1 MFAKEKKLLQ
11 KFLLNDFKKLSKI
24 ANKEKKN
31 DALEYNGNQLS
42 EPFTKTKYKGGL
54 KEYKKQDKD
63 YLKSGQVWIEK
74 GNKIY
79 VCDGFGIQINMTTSE
94 IYTGQWKN
102 GLRYG
107 KGIEKDD
114 AGNEYIGNWKGVRF
128 GYGKQVYD
136 DGGIQEGIF
145 EDVMDIGTEINL
157 DGNEDYFL
165 LNKIETYS
173 FTKKKKGPRVYKGK
187 LHYKDG
193 SIYEG
198 EFTSPNPGPNGK
210 GKLTKINGE
219 VIKGLWKHGEF
230 FK

>member
-79 VCDGFGIQINMTTSE
+79 VCDGFGIQINMTNSE
-94 IYTGQWKN
+94 I
-102 GLRYG
+102 
-107 KGIEKDD
+107 
-114 AGNEYIGNWKGVRF
+114 
-128 GYGKQVYD
+128 
-136 DGGIQEGIF
+136 
-145 EDVMDIGTEINL
+145 
-157 DGNEDYFL
+157 
-165 LNKIETYS
+165 
-173 FTKKKKGPRVYKGK
+173 
-187 LHYKDG
+187 
-193 SIYEG
+193 
-198 EFTSPNPGPNGK
+198 
-210 GKLTKINGE
+210 
-219 VIKGLWKHGEF
+219 
-230 FK
+230 